1 MNSSVLWYATRA
13 TGIVALLLL
22 TCSMVLGILTANR
35 FSRPSWPAF
44 AQQDLHKR
52 VALISLVFLALHVLT
67 SVADTYVHIGWASLV
82 VPFTSHYGN
91 LWVALGTISVDLTL
105 AVIVSSLLRHRI
117 NPTLWRAL
125 HWLTYLSWPV
135 ALAHAFG
142 MGTDMGEPWAI
153 ALSAGCIAA
162 VLVALVTRVTLH
174 LSGGRRA
181 LQLSGNPTVMKHLST
196 KQAKLT

>member
-1 MNSSVLWYATRA
+1 MNSSLLWYATRA

-22 TCSMVLGILTANR
+22 TFSMVLGILTANR

-52 VALISLVFLALHVLT
+52 VALISLAFLALHVLT
-67 SVADTYVHIGWASLV
+67 SVADTYVDIGWASLV
-82 VPFTSHYGN
+82 VPFTSHYQS

-117 NPTLWRAL
+117 NPTVWRAL

-153 ALSAGCIAA
+153 GMGAGCIAA
-162 VLVALVTRVTLH
+162 VLLAVATRITVNLA
-174 LSGGRRA
+174 GRRRA
-181 LQLSGNPTVMKHLST
+181 LRLSGNPTVVKHLST
-196 KQAKLT
+196 KQAS